1 MNTDIQNINPRQL
14 AIRLKTF
21 LSSADLTD
29 SQTARSLYASF
40 LQINNLLSSRMINC
54 SSLLQNQ
61 QKIEAVTLAQ
71 QEPSLSNIYDAIMFP
86 ERKLL
91 LRLAALYSWELP
103 AEINSAL
110 MEDINKALSEMND
123 LRPLLAEFRRIAR
136 SNQLENKLRLL
147 REITRRDRN
156 NQEWERPL
164 REVENQYLTKLI
176 DQAQQA
182 IIDKRYGEL
191 ETIHGEL
198 KNSTWVVSIPT
209 VVMQK
214 ISKVVNDYR
223 LEMRK
228 QRAMELLHEV
238 NNALATFDVTALE
251 DAIFCYNDHCSTS
264 GYEPEKNELIQLRE
278 AEKFLSEEKKKQE
291 VLQDFHRGISTLNQL
306 LDDNA
311 PLPEIDKVFSA
322 VKSTEHEIPLHL
334 TRRVEQYREDVERE
348 IRIRSIL
355 KACRIVACSAVV
367 IVVIVGGAR
376 WITQSISEN
385 RLVNSL
391 REKISQKDLTGATRM
406 LADIEQKYP
415 GLAKG
420 AKITAVRADI
430 AKLEAESKVRQE
442 TLSKLFA
449 EIDALKK
456 VWPPDFSIAG
466 KLSEIGS
473 LVQTDTEKQQY
484 AAIKKWYDDAIA
496 RYTAEC
502 EDKFH
507 AKLATLKELRNRIIG
522 SIEEQNFIRA
532 EKELIELK
540 NLIDEIRKMQ
550 FLKPELLSE
559 NNELLSCAFALD
571 DMLANHRANQAELQ
585 ESFRSMFTAVSLSE
599 LDEALRS
606 YISTYQKNR
615 NGKTPEQFM
624 LLKNDVDALKAIF
637 NWQDSDTPSASN
649 AYLRDMQQIQRDRK
663 IAEKACADL
672 RTTFAGLNKSINRQR
687 LGFLRF
693 QDQSGKNIDLLIKL
707 LPRDSIHGE
716 DNSVYVV
723 REDGTNVV
731 IHPNPHNPRKYQ
743 VVIGDKVEDEKIY
756 SMCTLVYPANLSISS
771 VRQTAAAHQKLFQ
784 KITQE
789 LPALTPDNVLT
800 KSIGYLH
807 MILNDQYCV
816 EYWKILLA
824 SRILQAI
831 SPLDTS
837 LLKSLHH
844 LQSELDRLK
853 DLDTSNNPV
862 YNEFLTQ
869 KIRDF
874 LATYN
879 TSTQLLAT
887 GKQIEFNRK
896 VFLTLAQ
903 TKYQFFGIA
912 IQDNNRVKFS
922 INPSLKNQSCDLLCF
937 DDSSNQCIL
946 VGRYSSNGIIIDE
959 KYRSKVVNRLLFT
972 TAPCGNMS
980 AQTRAF
986 KNNKDKFPVIKWPE
1000 FWPQNL
1006 KGDE

>member
-40 LQINNLLSSRMINC
+40 LQLNNLLSSRMINC

-71 QEPSLSNIYDAIMFP
+71 QEPALSNIYDAIMFP

-103 AEINSAL
+103 AEINSTL

-156 NQEWERPL
+156 NQEWELPL

-182 IIDKRYGEL
+182 IVNKRFGEL
-191 ETIHGEL
+191 ETIYGEL

-214 ISKVVNDYR
+214 INKVVNDYR

-228 QRAMELLHEV
+228 RRAMELLHEV

-251 DAIFCYNDHCSTS
+251 DAIFCYNDHCTTS

-376 WITQSISEN
+376 WITQTISEN
-385 RLVNSL
+385 RLVSSL

-430 AKLEAESKVRQE
+430 AKLEAENKVRQE

-456 VWPPDFSIAG
+456 VWPPDLSIAG
-466 KLSEIGS
+466 KLSEIGT

-484 AAIKKWYDDAIA
+484 AAVKKWYDDVTA

-522 SIEEQNFIRA
+522 SIEEQNFVRA
-532 EKELIELK
+532 EKELLELK
-540 NLIDEIRKMQ
+540 NLIDEIRKMK

-571 DMLANHRANQAELQ
+571 DMLASHRANQAELQ
-585 ESFRSMFTAVSLSE
+585 ESFQSMFTAVSLSE

-606 YISTYQKNR
+606 YISIYQKNR
-615 NGKTPEQFM
+615 NGKNPEQFM
-624 LLKNDVDALKAIF
+624 PLKSDVDALKAIF
-637 NWQDSDTPSASN
+637 NWQDSNTPSSSSN

-663 IAEKACADL
+663 IAEKACSDL
-672 RTTFAGLNKSINRQR
+672 RSTFDRLNKSINRQR

-693 QDQSGKNIDLLIKL
+693 QDQSGKNIDLLISNKVSGI
-707 LPRDSIHGE
+707 DGSIHVTR
-716 DNSVYVV
+716 D
-723 REDGTNVV
+723 DGASVV
-731 IHPNPHNPRKYQ
+731 IHPNPHSPSKYQ
-743 VVIGDKVEDEKIY
+743 IVIGDKVENEKTY
-756 SMCTLVYPANLSISS
+756 AMCTLVYPANLSVSS
-771 VRQTAAAHQKLFQ
+771 VRQTVAAHQQLFK

-800 KSIGYLH
+800 KGIGYLQ

-816 EYWKILLA
+816 EYWKMLLA

-853 DLDTSNNPV
+853 DLDTSSNPV

-874 LATYN
+874 LASYN
-879 TSTQLLAT
+879 TTTQLIAT

-912 IQDNNRVKFS
+912 IQDNNRIKFS
-922 INPSLKNQSCDLLCF
+922 VAPSLQNQSCDLLCF

-946 VGRYSSNGIIIDE
+946 VGRYSSNGVIIDE

-1006 KGDE
+1006 KGDEQ